1 MAPALRE
8 MEQYQHHFDNFTR
21 KSRQSFFPFALMIAA
36 VFALMPVVDGIT
48 FDASEKWELQDVPHP
63 QRAAEEAGGDSF
75 WADAS
80 IFSFYV
86 VALHE
91 VGHVIGLHHSD
102 GASDVRCDESL
113 LRERPN
119 DAERE

>member
-1 MAPALRE
+1 M
-8 MEQYQHHFDNFTR
+8 
-21 KSRQSFFPFALMIAA
+21 
-36 VFALMPVVDGIT
+36 
-48 FDASEKWELQDVPHP
+48 PHP

-102 GASDVRCDESL
+102 EASDVMSPYYVKGQMTL
-113 LRERPN
+113 SAN
-119 DAERE
+119 DVARARALYA